1 MENELLEKVK
11 KEFLDLT
18 FNEKFQYLREME
30 PVLGEVFRGLINDKE
45 NNAAVLPVFKE
56 LKGVNLR
63 RACYVL
69 DFTRRL
75 SNSKDIDVYKALDEA
90 KKRVDNTQEGN
101 GLPFFH
107 KDKPLPPEF
116 LFDDLAKYWGLSR
129 GVPIQRLL
137 QMLKPPY
144 VC

>member
-1 MENELLEKVK
+1 MENEPLEKFK
-11 KEFLDLT
+11 QEFLDLA

-30 PVLGEVFRGLINDKE
+30 QVLGEVFRGLINNKE
-45 NNAAVLPVFKE
+45 NNAAVLPVFKD
-56 LKGVNLR
+56 LNGVNLR
-63 RACYVL
+63 RAGYVL

-75 SNSKDIDVYKALDEA
+75 SDYKDSDVYRVLDEA
-90 KKRVDNTQEGN
+90 KERVDNMAEGN

-129 GVPIQRLL
+129 GVPVQRLL